1 MKRSLNTLNLSRS
14 LVLSAT
20 LALLPSCAWLA
31 AHRGDLIDCAAPVVA
46 SQIGGI
52 LANVGAILGGGQ
64 PDWGSQLDLLL
75 KSSGPAA
82 ACAVDRFAKGSV
94 AIGAGGA
101 ISSSGH
107 ALSTETRDV
116 GSIAGASE
124 AKARAEAYL
133 KSRGIGIK

>member
-1 MKRSLNTLNLSRS
+1 MTINHLHRAFSLSLALS
-14 LVLSAT
+14 
-20 LALLPSCAWLA
+20 LLPSCSWLT
-31 AHRGDLIDCAAPVVA
+31 AHRGDLIDCAAPVLA

-52 LANVGAILGGGQ
+52 LANVGAILSGGQ

-94 AIGAGGA
+94 ALG
-101 ISSSGH
+101 SSGH
-107 ALSTETRDV
+107 ALSTETRDM
-116 GSIAGASE
+116 GTIAGASE

>member
-1 MKRSLNTLNLSRS
+1 LNTVTLARSALLS
-14 LVLSAT
+14 LVLT
-20 LALLPSCAWLA
+20 LLPSCAWLA

>member
-1 MKRSLNTLNLSRS
+1 LKTRTLSTIARSAALSA
-14 LVLSAT
+14 VLS
-20 LALLPSCAWLA
+20 LLPSCAWLT
-31 AHRGDLIDCAAPVVA
+31 AHRGDLIDCAAPVLA

-94 AIGAGGA
+94 AVGAGGA
-101 ISSSGH
+101 LGSSGH
-107 ALSTETRDV
+107 ALSTETRDM
-116 GSIAGASE
+116 GTIAGASE

>member
-1 MKRSLNTLNLSRS
+1 
-14 LVLSAT
+14 VL
-20 LALLPSCAWLA
+20 
-31 AHRGDLIDCAAPVVA
+31 A

-52 LANVGAILGGGQ
+52 LANVGAILSGGQ

-94 AIGAGGA
+94 AAGAGGELG
-101 ISSSGH
+101 SSGH
-107 ALSTETRDV
+107 ALSTETRD
-116 GSIAGASE
+116 AGNVAGGSE

-133 KSRGIGIK
+133 KSRKIGIK

>member
-1 MKRSLNTLNLSRS
+1 MNIVALARAA
-14 LVLSAT
+14 VLSAALT
-20 LALLPSCAWLA
+20 LMPSCAWLA

-52 LANVGAILGGGQ
+52 LANVGAILNGGQ
-64 PDWGSQLDLLL
+64 PDWGSQLDLLV

-94 AIGAGGA
+94 ALG
-101 ISSSGH
+101 SSGH
-107 ALSTETRDV
+107 ALSVETRDM
-116 GSIAGASE
+116 GTIAGTSE

-133 KSRGIGIK
+133 KSRGVKIK

>member
-1 MKRSLNTLNLSRS
+1 MNT
-14 LVLSAT
+14 VT
-20 LALLPSCAWLA
+20 LARPALLSLALSLLPSCAWLT

-46 SQIGGI
+46 NQIGGI

-94 AIGAGGA
+94 ALGNSGA
-101 ISSSGH
+101 ISGSGH
-107 ALSTETRDV
+107 ALSTEIRDM
-116 GSIAGASE
+116 GTIAGASE

-133 KSRGIGIK
+133 KSRKIGIK

>member
-1 MKRSLNTLNLSRS
+1 LKTRTLSTIARSAALSA
-14 LVLSAT
+14 VLS
-20 LALLPSCAWLA
+20 LLPSCAWLT
-31 AHRGDLIDCAAPVVA
+31 AHRGDLIDCAAPVLA

-94 AIGAGGA
+94 ALSNSGA
-101 ISSSGH
+101 IGSSGH
-107 ALSTETRDV
+107 ALSVETRDV
-116 GSIAGASE
+116 GSVAGNSE
-124 AKARAEAYL
+124 ARARAEAYL
-133 KSRGIGIK
+133 KSRGIAIK

>member
-1 MKRSLNTLNLSRS
+1 MKTRTLSTIARSAALSA
-14 LVLSAT
+14 VLS
-20 LALLPSCAWLA
+20 LLPSCAWLT
-31 AHRGDLIDCAAPVVA
+31 AHRGDLIDCAAPVLA

-94 AIGAGGA
+94 AVGAGGA
-101 ISSSGH
+101 LGSSGH
-107 ALSTETRDV
+107 ALSTETRDA
-116 GSIAGASE
+116 GSIAGASDT
-124 AKARAEAYL
+124 KARAEAYL
-133 KSRGIGIK
+133 KSRGVKIK

>member
-1 MKRSLNTLNLSRS
+1 V
-14 LVLSAT
+14 VLPG
-20 LALLPSCAWLA
+20 L
-31 AHRGDLIDCAAPVVA
+31 
-46 SQIGGI
+46 GGI

-82 ACAVDRFAKGSV
+82 ACAVDRFAKDSV
-94 AIGAGGA
+94 AL
-101 ISSSGH
+101 SSSGH
-107 ALSTETRDV
+107 ALSTETRDM